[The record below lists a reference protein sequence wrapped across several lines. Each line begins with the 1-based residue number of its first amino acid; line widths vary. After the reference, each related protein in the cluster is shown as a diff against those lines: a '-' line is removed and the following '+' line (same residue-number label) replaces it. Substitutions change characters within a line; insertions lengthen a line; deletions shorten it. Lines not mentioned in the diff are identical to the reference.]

1 MSRYCTSLVL
11 VGCLSCATFIQ
22 ADDGPVR
29 IASGVNGHIHPALC
43 KSKQGTL
50 IGIFGQ
56 SDFKDLRVTRST
68 DGGKTWS
75 EPTPFGPAVGEW
87 LYPGSLTT
95 LADGRIVHLWNRW
108 YGTERAEPRH
118 VVYSISAD
126 DGITWSDAKELPKS
140 DGAVRVARH
149 PLVELGP
156 DAWLVSCSDATMIF
170 HPSTGRADP
179 QDDGRTDPPS
189 RTRPVVPILKTPQGT
204 WVNGYGLRSTDAGK
218 TWTKIEAMPDI
229 RTQGWRHDMAVLPN
243 GWLLAS
249 AVDHPDKGGNVF
261 SYVVSHDDGVTW
273 TKQVEFLKP
282 GRPIGGRACP
292 RLVQV
297 DDKTLGILYYDVS
310 AEQAGGPGVFFLRMP
325 LEKFAGK

>member
-1 MSRYCTSLVL
+1 MNRCFASLAVVVL
-11 VGCLSCATFIQ
+11 LGAASAR
-22 ADDGPVR
+22 ADDAPVR
-29 IASGVNGHIHPALC
+29 IASGVAGHIHPAIC
-43 KSKQGTL
+43 KTKQGTL
-50 IGIFGQ
+50 VGIFGQ

-75 EPTPFGPAVGEW
+75 EPVPFKPAAGEW

-108 YGTERAEPRH
+108 YGTERTEPRH
-118 VVYSISAD
+118 VVYSISTD
-126 DGITWSDAKELPKS
+126 DGVTWSDAKELPKS

-149 PLVELGP
+149 PLLELGP
-156 DAWLVSCSDATMIF
+156 DAWLVSCSDAAMIF
-170 HPSTGRADP
+170 HPSTGRAEP
-179 QDDGRTDPPS
+179 FADGRTDPPS
-189 RTRPVVPILKTPQGT
+189 RTRPVVPILKTPRGT
-204 WVNGYGLRSTDAGK
+204 LVSGRGLRSTDAGK

-229 RTQGWRHDMAVLPN
+229 HSQGWRHDMAVLAN

-249 AVDHPDKGGNVF
+249 AVDNPDKGGNVF
-261 SYVVSHDDGVTW
+261 SYVVSYDDGVTW

-297 DDKTLGILYYDVS
+297 DDATLGILYYDVS
-310 AEQAGGPGVFFLRMP
+310 TEQPGGPGVFFLRMP
-325 LEKFAGK
+325 LEQFAAK